1 MNFVNDIYVD
11 CYFEYIFMD
20 KIKKVKLYSSII
32 QRIEDWPIFRLS
44 QDRHNFI
51 QQINDFTL
59 ERLKLQHPKIAE
71 IIAETIYLER
81 IRIKED
87 PWKVDPP
94 NERGFW
100 SRLRKKLAKSE
111 TTPPSVTRDMQ
122 DEILRTII
130 NRYAEEIVG
139 TFSIRTFKFARIF
152 LYFFFN
158 RLLNAASAKGWFRIF
173 SRQRKLWERIHVE
186 GNVEQIRG
194 LFEHG
199 TVVVV
204 PTHFSNLDSILIGYA
219 MDAIMGLPS
228 FSYGAGLNLYNSGI
242 PAFFMNR
249 LGAYRVDRRKKNP
262 IYLETLK
269 SISMLSIERGVNS
282 LFFPG
287 GTRSRSGMIESKLKM
302 GLLGTAVEAQ
312 RVLCQ
317 KDTNKKIFIVPLV
330 LGYNF
335 VLEAPF
341 LIRQHLQIAGKE
353 KYLES
358 KDGGNSIRELSRFV
372 WKIFSERSDI
382 VLSFGKPMD
391 ILGNFVDEKGISYD
405 SRGNQVDIKS
415 YFTPLSTQFS
425 AGTEGGTT
433 LELLPVNMNLQREI
447 EYTKM
452 LAERLIERFYKEN
465 MVLSSQIVAF
475 TAFNMLKFHNEKLNI
490 FTLLRLPPD
499 NYVFPLAAFS
509 QAVEAVTNCLREL
522 AQKERLKLSPQ
533 VGLPIDELIKDGIRN
548 LGVFHADAPLKFNKQ
563 GDLESDD
570 FHTLFYYHNHLENYG
585 LTKKVEWQRYK
596 IKIEE

>member
-1 MNFVNDIYVD
+1 MNTT
-11 CYFEYIFMD
+11 E
-20 KIKKVKLYSSII
+20 KVKLYPSVI

-44 QDRHNFI
+44 QDRRRFI
-51 QQINDFTL
+51 QQIEEFTL
-59 ERLKLQHPKIAE
+59 ERLKLQHPKTTDV
-71 IIAETIYLER
+71 IAETIYAER

-94 NERGFW
+94 NERSFW
-100 SRLRKKLAKSE
+100 SKLRQKLAKSE
-111 TTPPSVTRDMQ
+111 TATPSVAQAMQ

-130 NRYAEEIVG
+130 NRYSEEIVG

-158 RLLNAASAKGWFRIF
+158 RLLNAASAKGWFSLF
-173 SRQRKLWERIHVE
+173 SRKRKLWERIHVK
-186 GNVEQIRG
+186 GDVEQIRG

-219 MDAIMGLPS
+219 MDAVMGLPS

-262 IYLETLK
+262 VYLETLK
-269 SISMLSIERGVNS
+269 AISMLSMERGVNS

-302 GLLGTAVEAQ
+302 GLLGTAIEAQ
-312 RVLCQ
+312 RTLSQ
-317 KDTNKKIFIVPLV
+317 KNTDKKVFIIPLV

-341 LIRQHLQIAGKE
+341 LIRQHLQILGKE

-358 KDGGNSIRELSRFV
+358 KDGGKSIRQLSRFV
-372 WKIFSERSDI
+372 WKIFSGKSDI

-391 ILGNFVDEKGISYD
+391 VLGNFVDEKGISYD
-405 SRGNQVDIKS
+405 NRGNQIDIKS
-415 YFTPLSTQFS
+415 YFTPLSS
-425 AGTEGGTT
+425 AATEGGTFAIAA
-433 LELLPVNMNLQREI
+433 VNANLQRET
-447 EYTKM
+447 EYTKI
-452 LAERLIERFYKEN
+452 LSERLVERFHKDN
-465 MVLSSQIVAF
+465 IVLSSQVVAF
-475 TAFNMLKFHNEKLNI
+475 TAFNILKYHNKKMSLY
-490 FTLLRLPPD
+490 TLLRLPTD
-499 NYVFPLAAFS
+499 HYIFPLSAFS
-509 QAVEAVTNCLREL
+509 EAVVAVTSALHEL
-522 AQKERLKLSPQ
+522 EGKGRLKLSEQ
-533 VGLPIDELIKDGIRN
+533 ISLPTEQLIRDGVRN
-548 LGVFHADAPLKFNKQ
+548 LGVFHVKAPLKFNKA

-570 FHTLFYYHNHLENYG
+570 FHTLYYYHNHLENYG
-585 LTKKVEWQRYK
+585 LTKRVEWK
-596 IKIEE
+596 NFKLKTEE

>member
-1 MNFVNDIYVD
+1 MNI
-11 CYFEYIFMD
+11 
-20 KIKKVKLYSSII
+20 IKKVKLYPSII

-44 QDRHNFI
+44 QDRRRFI
-51 QQINDFTL
+51 QQIDDFTL
-59 ERLKLQHPKIAE
+59 ERLKLQNPKIAD

-100 SRLRKKLAKSE
+100 SKLRRKLAKSE
-111 TTPPSVTRDMQ
+111 TATPSVATQMQ
-122 DEILRTII
+122 DEILKTII
-130 NRYAEEIVG
+130 NRYSEEIVG

-158 RLLNAASAKGWFRIF
+158 RLLNAASTKGWFSIF
-173 SRQRKLWERIHVE
+173 SRKRKLWERIQVK
-186 GNVEQIRG
+186 GNIEQIRG

-219 MDAIMGLPS
+219 MDAVMGLPS

-269 SISMLSIERGVNS
+269 AISMLSMERGVNS

-287 GTRSRSGMIESKLKM
+287 GTRSRSGAIESKLKM
-302 GLLGTAVEAQ
+302 GLLGTTVEAQ

-341 LIRQHLQIAGKE
+341 LIRQHLQISGKE

-358 KDGGNSIRELSRFV
+358 KDGGKSIRQLSRFV
-372 WKIFSERSDI
+372 WKIFAGKGDI

-391 ILGNFVDEKGISYD
+391 VLGNFVDEKGVSFD
-405 SRGNQVDIKS
+405 NRGNQIDVKS
-415 YFTPLSTQFS
+415 YFTPLSTS
-425 AGTEGGTT
+425 TTEGGQ
-433 LELLPVNMNLQREI
+433 LALAKVNTHLQRET
-447 EYTKM
+447 EYTKI
-452 LAERLIERFYKEN
+452 LAERIVERFHKEN
-465 MVLSSQIVAF
+465 IVLSSQIVAF

-490 FTLLRLPPD
+490 YTLLRLPHD
-499 NYVFPLAAFS
+499 NYIFPITSFIAAV
-509 QAVEAVTNCLREL
+509 AAVTNALHDLES
-522 AQKERLKLSPQ
+522 KGRLKLSEQ
-533 VGLPIDELIKDGIRN
+533 INLPTAELIKDGVRN
-548 LGVFHADAPLKFNKQ
+548 LGVFHVDAPLKFNKE

-570 FHTLFYYHNHLENYG
+570 FHTLYYYHNHLENYG
-585 LTKKVEWQRYK
+585 LAKRIDWKNFK
-596 IKIEE
+596 LKIEE